1 MKIRTGF
8 VSNSSSSSFI
18 VKKAQI
24 TALQLSYIYDHI
36 EHARNVLQWSG
47 IDAAD
52 EWVVYE
58 EGENVHIT
66 TSMDNFDMH
75 DFLLSIGVS
84 RNAFVERE

>member
-36 EHARNVLQWSG
+36 EHAQEVLHWEG
-47 IDAAD
+47 VEIAD
-52 EWVVYE
+52 EWHVYE
-58 EGENVHIT
+58 EGEDVHLV